1 MHTEEWD
8 TLNLK
13 RKYIFILSTAYVQY
27 NLSRVYIM
35 GEREG
40 GRERRLQFINSTTN
54 ASNIISIYL
63 YRKK

>member
-1 MHTEEWD
+1 MHAEEWD

-35 GEREG
+35 GESEGWEGGEG
-40 GRERRLQFINSTTN
+40 GRGEGEIGGCSLLILPLML
-54 ASNIISIYL
+54 AI
-63 YRKK
+63 